1 MNDLATLLSWT
12 DADTWL
18 EAGRIVGIAA
28 ALYIITLWAALVYWT
43 YRDITMRTTDQTTQ
57 AVCVITVAVFF
68 VPGLLLYLALR
79 PQEMLT
85 DAYNRKLEAEAFMHE
100 IEKYP
105 ACSSCRRAVREDFVM
120 CPYCRES
127 LRTACGE
134 CGEYLANAWVACPF
148 CTTERTPA
156 GRPAVAAARRY
167 GELERQSPPLARPA
181 RPTPRPVQPLTP

>member
-1 MNDLATLLSWT
+1 MSDLFTLLSWT

-28 ALYIITLWAALVYWT
+28 ALYIITLWGALVYWT
-43 YRDITMRTTDQTTQ
+43 YRDISMRTTDNVTQ
-57 AVCVITVAVFF
+57 AVCVVTVAVFF

-100 IEKYP
+100 IEKFP
-105 ACSSCRRAVREDFVM
+105 ACSSCRRSVRDDFVI

-127 LRTACGE
+127 LRTSCSE

-167 GELERQSPPLARPA
+167 EEPVRQGQPLA
-181 RPTPRPVQPLTP
+181 RPTPRPAQPLTP